1 MRCTRSCRTD
11 GGSTLPAPRARCA
24 NLFRLG
30 VWRSLV
36 ARSVRVGEVPSS
48 NLGTPIARGGTWFP
62 RPLLR
67 CGSFGTKPARFE
79 CAVSAMLSL
88 WTTKTA
94 RDERGHAHRQPRDGG
109 RSPRPRRR
117 EEGGD
122 LPPGGRAGRSGGRS
136 RLRPDRG
143 LEPAGGGVRG
153 AARGGGPCRGG

>member
-1 MRCTRSCRTD
+1 MRCTRTCRTD
-11 GGSTLPAPRARCA
+11 GGSTLPAPPARCA

-62 RPLLR
+62 RRLLR
-67 CGSFGTKPARFE
+67 CGSFGTKPARFD
-79 CAVSAMLSL
+79 CAVSLCCPCGQ
-88 WTTKTA
+88 
-94 RDERGHAHRQPRDGG
+94 RRQREMNAVTLIGDLVTEVEV
-109 RSPRPRRR
+109 PRPRRR

-143 LEPAGGGVRG
+143 LEPAGGGVR
-153 AARGGGPCRGG
+153 APARAW